1 MPRAKKQTGTT
12 ATPPAGMAPPPPVP
26 GAGGPPPL
34 PGGPPPMPGGFNPG
48 VAPSPPAPP
57 QGFHG
62 APQPPAPPNLGQM
75 QHPVPGANVAPPN
88 LPAPGAFTPP
98 APQPMVPPQSLPQAP
113 APAVQ
118 GGADLGPVLAKLED
132 LGASVGKSLN
142 GLDGKIQQAVAAGLQ
157 PIGTKVEE
165 LFSLM
170 QTLYNMMMNDGPS
183 QEQVAAHQQE
193 QQAPAAQQPA
203 ASGLDKATQDQ
214 LLGSLRQYKG
224 YDAGQLAHHFA
235 QSYQTQGFPQL
246 TAEVIYGVA
255 HQAGMIGAD
264 GKLQ

>member
-12 ATPPAGMAPPPPVP
+12 AAPPAGMTPPPPVP
-26 GAGGPPPL
+26 GV
-34 PGGPPPMPGGFNPG
+34 GGPPPMPPGGFNPG
-48 VAPSPPAPP
+48 MAPPPPAPP
-57 QGFHG
+57 QGFPG
-62 APQPPAPPNLGQM
+62 APQPPAPPNLGQLA
-75 QHPVPGANVAPPN
+75 HPVPGANVAPPN
-88 LPAPGAFTPP
+88 LPAPGAFTPL

-113 APAVQ
+113 PPVAQ

-132 LGASVGKSLN
+132 LGASTTKALN

-157 PIGTKVEE
+157 PIGTQVKE
-165 LFSLM
+165 LFDLM
-170 QTLYNMMMNDGPS
+170 QALYNMMMNNGPS
-183 QEQVAAHQQE
+183 QEQAAAHQQQE
-193 QQAPAAQQPA
+193 QQAAPPATQPA
-203 ASGLDKATQDQ
+203 GPAGGLDKATQDQ

-235 QSYQTQGFPQL
+235 QSYQSQGFPQL

-255 HQAGMIGAD
+255 HQAGLIGAD